1 MGEIAEMMLDGDMCE
16 QCGEMLSESGNGYP
30 RKCAGCTLDAPYPV
44 DLAPKSNFS
53 KITCQICNK
62 KISIVG
68 IGNHLKDSH
77 GWK

>member
-1 MGEIAEMMLDGDMCE
+1 MGEIAEMMLDGTLCE
-16 QCGEMLSESGNGYP
+16 QCGEYMGNSCGHTQV
-30 RKCAGCTLDAPYPV
+30 CAGCRSTEKSEPTK
-44 DLAPKSNFS
+44 PKQHFS

-62 KISIVG
+62 RVSIVG